1 MKKRII
7 LTGGSGLLAVN
18 WGYKIRNDFDVL
30 LFTHDHSVNIPGV
43 LSQKVDL
50 SSVKKIQTAINDF
63 KADIIVHTAG
73 MTNVDLCEKEPD
85 KAFRA
90 NVGLSEN
97 VAIGCAETNRKLV
110 HISTDH
116 LFDGSKSL
124 VTEEEPL
131 SPVNVYGYTKAEAE
145 TVVKK
150 NVPESLIIRTNF
162 YGWGNRYRTSLSDWV
177 IGLLES
183 NKEVPAFNDSYFTP
197 ILIDHLLEAIHDLV
211 NLNHSGTYNICGNKK
226 ISKYE
231 FAKAIANVFA
241 YDSELIKSTNISD
254 ANLFA
259 RRPNDMSLSNKKIS
273 NVFNKT
279 VGDLEAGLS
288 SLSRNQSIRGVL
300 KETVTTSS
308 YNHDSI

>member
-18 WGYKIRNDFDVL
+18 WAYKIRNDFDVL

-63 KADIIVHTAG
+63 KADIVVHTAG

-85 KAFRA
+85 KAFSA

-97 VAIGCAETNRKLV
+97 VAIVCAETNRKLV

-124 VTEEEPL
+124 VTEEEPVN
-131 SPVNVYGYTKAEAE
+131 PINVYGLTKAKAE
-145 TVVKK
+145 ELV
-150 NVPESLIIRTNF
+150 NEIVPDSLIIRTNF
-162 YGWGNRYRTSLSDWV
+162 YGWGHKYRTSLSDWV

-197 ILIDHLLEAIHDLV
+197 ILIDHLLDAIHDLV
-211 NLNHSGTYNICGNKK
+211 NLGHSGTYNICGNKR

-231 FAKAIANVFA
+231 FAKAIANAFA
-241 YDSELIKSTNISD
+241 YESDLIKSTNIND
-254 ANLFA
+254 ASLYA
-259 RRPNDMSLSNKKIS
+259 RRPNDMSLSNKKI
-273 NVFNKT
+273 NNTLNKT
-279 VGDLEAGLS
+279 VGDIEAGVTT
-288 SLSRNQSIRGVL
+288 LSRNNSDRGMLMDAVYTIR
-300 KETVTTSS
+300 
-308 YNHDSI
+308 